1 MQGAKK
7 IELSALF
14 AEGRGVAADVF
25 DHAREFGIF
34 CGDAGAG
41 APSGEERVVPLFATA
56 GGGPVWGEC
65 DETGEVLIFGA
76 EAVKDPGAHAG
87 ADARELAG
95 GHDELG
101 GLVHGGFGV
110 HGADD
115 AEFVGVGGEFWKQLT
130 DIHSGLAMLCEGESG
145 ALEFAGESA
154 HAGGGLAG
162 IFLVLFEDFVDE
174 APVIFFE
181 RGFGVEGIDLR
192 GAAFAEDV
200 DDAFGFRRKVRVF
213 GGEWGGF
220 GVLVLG
226 GVGGAILIEEGG
238 EAECTDA
245 EGASGK
251 DVPSG
256 SEGRLLATESVE
268 HGARGLFFEI
278 SAMRA
283 RV

>member
-1 MQGAKK
+1 M
-7 IELSALF
+7 
-14 AEGRGVAADVF
+14 
-25 DHAREFGIF
+25 
-34 CGDAGAG
+34 
-41 APSGEERVVPLFATA
+41 
-56 GGGPVWGEC
+56 
-65 DETGEVLIFGA
+65 
-76 EAVKDPGAHAG
+76 
-87 ADARELAG
+87 
-95 GHDELG
+95 
-101 GLVHGGFGV
+101 

-115 AEFVGVGGEFWKQLT
+115 AEFVGVGGEFWKQFT
-130 DIHSGLAMLCEGESG
+130 DIHSGLAVLCEGESR

-154 HAGGGLAG
+154 HAGCGFTGV
-162 IFLVLFEDFVDE
+162 FLVLFEDFVDE

-200 DDAFGFRRKVRVF
+200 DDAFGFRREVRVF
-213 GGEWGGF
+213 GGERGGF
-220 GVLVLG
+220 GALVLG

-256 SEGRLLATESVE
+256 GEGGLLAAESVE
-268 HGARGLFFEI
+268 HGTQGWFEEI
-278 SAMRA
+278 SAMRG